1 MYRMKTTFPFR
12 MMILMLVLAAGM
24 SSCVVSK
31 KKYTEMEN
39 LKNKVQQMLDKKNEE
54 YKKLQGELADAK
66 AQLVDCEKA
75 RKALEQDTTKLGRN
89 NRDLKESL
97 ADMKASCD
105 QIKKTYD
112 QLKERSTEKLQDL
125 LKQVEAMQASLSE
138 REARLAE
145 VEKTLAAREARLKEV
160 EGLLA
165 ARDSAMQA
173 LRKRIE
179 DALLG
184 FQKDGLTVEVV
195 DGKVYVSLSN
205 KLLFASG
212 STQIDKNGRNA
223 LAGLAGVLK
232 DQSDLTIMVEGHTD
246 DVKVTNLGQIKDNWD
261 LSVMRS
267 TEVVRIL
274 VENGVQTN
282 RIVPS
287 GRGEFTPKVQGSTP
301 EARAANR
308 RTEIILSPKL
318 DELYQMINDT
328 RK

>member
-1 MYRMKTTFPFR
+1 MKKNFSHIRTVAFFLT
-12 MMILMLVLAAGM
+12 LALSL
-24 SSCVVSK
+24 SSCVISK

-39 LKNKVQQMLDKKNEE
+39 LKNQVQQMLDKRNEE
-54 YKKLQGELADAK
+54 LKKLQGELASAK
-66 AQLVDCEKA
+66 TKLEDCEKA
-75 RKALEQDTTKLGRN
+75 RKSLEQDTLRLGKN
-89 NRDLKESL
+89 NRDLKGTL
-97 ADMKASCD
+97 ADTKASCE
-105 QIKKTYD
+105 QLKKNYD

-125 LKQVEAMQASLSE
+125 LKQIESMQASLNE

-160 EGLLA
+160 EGTLA

-223 LAGLAGVLK
+223 LAGLAAILK
-232 DQSDLTIMVEGHTD
+232 DQADLSILVEGHTD

-274 VENGVQTN
+274 VENGVPNT
-282 RIVPS
+282 RIIPS
-287 GRGEFTPKVQGSTP
+287 GRGETTPKVQGSTT

-308 RTEIILSPKL
+308 RTEIILSPRL
-318 DELYQMINDT
+318 DELYQLINDS